1 MDWMNSEWFWWA
13 LALALFGLEALMP
26 GTFMLWLGFAAVGAG
41 IVHAVAPGIGLAGQ
55 WIVFALL
62 SLVAVGIGWQWKRRN
77 PPTVSDQ
84 PLLNQRA
91 VQLIGRVFPLDTA
104 IIDGRGR
111 IKVGDAFW
119 QVAGSDLPQ
128 GTRVR
133 VATVD
138 GMTLRVD
145 RAE

>member
-1 MDWMNSEWFWWA
+1 
-13 LALALFGLEALMP
+13 
-26 GTFMLWLGFAAVGAG
+26 
-41 IVHAVAPGIGLAGQ
+41 VHVVAPGIGAAGQ

-62 SLVAVGIGWQWKRRN
+62 SLAAVAVGWQWKRRH
-77 PPTVSDQ
+77 PPGASDQ

-91 VQLIGRVFPLDTA
+91 VQLIGRVFPLDTP
-104 IIDGRGR
+104 IVDGRGR

-133 VATVD
+133 VA
-138 GMTLRVD
+138 GIEGLLLRVD
-145 RAE
+145 RAD